1 MALPTDIP
9 CLFNFLKLIEEDLQ
23 SNVNNIMKFTK
34 DCIKVE
40 DNDQI
45 MYLL

>member
-1 MALPTDIP
+1 MALPTGIP
-9 CLFNFLKLIEEDLQ
+9 CLFNFEEDLQ
-23 SNVNNIMKFTK
+23 SNVNTLMKFTK